1 MARKRRSRKGDVEL
15 SQEEQW
21 QQHRGRCRGAAQWQN
36 YSDLELNE
44 MHEKARQLREVGYET
59 DQQYLLWLYKQK

>member
-1 MARKRRSRKGDVEL
+1 MASI
-15 SQEEQW
+15 SQRHKVQPKKFQGEQL
-21 QQHRGRCRGAAQWQN
+21 QHRGCCRGPAQWAN

-44 MHEKARQLREVGYET
+44 MHEKARQLREGGYET